1 MARPCWAS
9 RLAVWAALAP
19 AARGAPVM
27 PLADVPLFRLRCRV
41 EGVEGTSVAP
51 ASSFYVGQLGAPTT
65 AVVGSSGTGWSGWTA
80 FNATHANSTM
90 TQYPNW
96 AGHEALFGPYPML
109 VTRLIV
115 SPHLPHVP
123 ARTPYFASVRCEWTI
138 VPSHAHPQDS
148 GTGTL
153 RGRLLNKGGDVES
166 FMGIILSRGAVGA
179 TPSLASFADFNQAN
193 YFSVMELFPERPIA
207 KKMTIND
214 GISGDDSYESHAWS
228 HAGQER
234 LGFNLLN
241 DEEQWKN
248 VSFETRIPRRIN
260 MAGPFVLGAHQRLNK
275 TTLPAATTSCGPQV
289 IPCPSPLH
297 LTPQMPNQ
305 ALPGRASRFAR
316 CTITRC
322 RIRRMRCS

>member
-19 AARGAPVM
+19 AACGAPVM

-234 LGFNLLN
+234 LGITASCACAK
-241 DEEQWKN
+241 DEQ
-248 VSFETRIPRRIN
+248 SDSISALPRRLV
-260 MAGPFVLGAHQRLNK
+260 AASARGARS
-275 TTLPAATTSCGPQV
+275 PAAACPEGLGITLHS
-289 IPCPSPLH
+289 PCTAPVP
-297 LTPQMPNQ
+297 
-305 ALPGRASRFAR
+305 RFA
-316 CTITRC
+316 
-322 RIRRMRCS
+322 SPA